1 MVTLFK
7 AAGAT
12 ELAIANKEMNNA
24 EKIPAGENNCS
35 ATPCPVPIFA
45 NNAAVMPII
54 AARPLITS
62 TNFFIPVIFVISS
75 AKFTSPMDII
85 SAAFTDPAKFASIIP
100 AFETRASY
108 FCENLSETSGKSSAD
123 NVNAYTF
130 PSMFRVVERSKLSRK
145 FGNETFMDCHL
156 SSSEEEE
163 DEFVA
168 ETLRTMILLDVDD
181 DDDFERDDFDDD
193 DDDFEEN
200 TTGDDFVAA
209 PSNIL
214 KKSAKVKDF
223 CAKCECDCC
232 GRECVVFTRERRR
245 RRNRRRVSLKFRV
258 V

>member
-1 MVTLFK
+1 MVTLFN

-75 AKFTSPMDII
+75 AKFISPMDII

-130 PSMFRVVERSKLSRK
+130 PSMFRVVERSKLSLK

-156 SSSEEEE
+156 SSSSEEE
-163 DEFVA
+163 DDAFVA
-168 ETLRTMILLDVDD
+168 ETRTEILLEITTLFFCLEIDVDD
-181 DDDFERDDFDDD
+181 DFFELKKDDDFDDD
-193 DDDFEEN
+193 DDAFREEN
-200 TTGDDFVAA
+200 ATFGTFGFVA
-209 PSNIL
+209 
-214 KKSAKVKDF
+214 
-223 CAKCECDCC
+223 
-232 GRECVVFTRERRR
+232 
-245 RRNRRRVSLKFRV
+245 
-258 V
+258 

>member
-1 MVTLFK
+1 MVTLFN

-75 AKFTSPMDII
+75 AKFISPMDII

-123 NVNAYTF
+123 NVNVYTF
-130 PSMFRVVERSKLSRK
+130 PSMFRVVERSKLSLK

-156 SSSEEEE
+156 SSSSEEEE
-163 DEFVA
+163 DDAFVA
-168 ETLRTMILLDVDD
+168 ETRTEILLEITTLFFCLEIDVDD
-181 DDDFERDDFDDD
+181 DFFELKKDDDFDDD
-193 DDDFEEN
+193 DDAFREEN
-200 TTGDDFVAA
+200 ATFGTFGFVA
-209 PSNIL
+209 
-214 KKSAKVKDF
+214 
-223 CAKCECDCC
+223 
-232 GRECVVFTRERRR
+232 
-245 RRNRRRVSLKFRV
+245 
-258 V
+258 

>member
-1 MVTLFK
+1 MVTLFN

-75 AKFTSPMDII
+75 AKFISPMDII

-123 NVNAYTF
+123 NVNVYTF
-130 PSMFRVVERSKLSRK
+130 PSMFRVVERSKLSLK

-156 SSSEEEE
+156 SSSSEEEE
-163 DEFVA
+163 DDDAFVA
-168 ETLRTMILLDVDD
+168 ETRTDEILLEITKTLFFCLEIDFVDD
-181 DDDFERDDFDDD
+181 DFFFELKKDDDFDDD
-193 DDDFEEN
+193 DFDAFFREEN
-200 TTGDDFVAA
+200 ATTFGTSFGFVAW
-209 PSNIL
+209 
-214 KKSAKVKDF
+214 
-223 CAKCECDCC
+223 
-232 GRECVVFTRERRR
+232 
-245 RRNRRRVSLKFRV
+245 
-258 V
+258 